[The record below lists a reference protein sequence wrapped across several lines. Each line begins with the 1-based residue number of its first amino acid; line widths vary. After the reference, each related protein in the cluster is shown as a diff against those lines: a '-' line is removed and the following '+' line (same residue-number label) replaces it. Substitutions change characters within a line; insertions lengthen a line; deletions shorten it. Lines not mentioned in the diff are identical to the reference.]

1 VAASYYAG
9 GGLAGADVSWRV
21 AASRGSFTPPNR
33 DDFTFGEWTP
43 WWDLGTDAGEPRVET
58 FAGRTD
64 PAGRHRLR
72 IDFLAVDPPRATTVT
87 AEATV
92 MDVNRQAWTA
102 TANLLVHPADLY
114 VGLKSDRLFVQRGEP
129 LRVQAIVTDLDGKAV
144 AGRPL
149 ALRAERLEWTRQEGE
164 WREEP
169 VDGQDCALRSAAEA
183 ELCRFDTKEG
193 GAYRVTATVKDDR
206 DRSNQ
211 TRLRLWVAGGTMPP
225 SREVE
230 QEKVTLI
237 PDRKEYGPG
246 DTAELLVLA
255 PFAPAEGVLSLRRS
269 GIVRTERFSMTGA
282 SHTLRVRIDEA

>member
-1 VAASYYAG
+1 M
-9 GGLAGADVSWRV
+9 
-21 AASRGSFTPPNR
+21 P
-33 DDFTFGEWTP
+33 
-43 WWDLGTDAGEPRVET
+43 GEPRVET

-149 ALRAERLEWTRQEGE
+149 ALARRAAG
-164 WREEP
+164 
-169 VDGQDCALRSAAEA
+169 VDAPGR
-183 ELCRFDTKEG
+183 R
-193 GAYRVTATVKDDR
+193 
-206 DRSNQ
+206 
-211 TRLRLWVAGGTMPP
+211 VAGGAGG
-225 SREVE
+225 RAGLRAAV
-230 QEKVTLI
+230 
-237 PDRKEYGPG
+237 GG
-246 DTAELLVLA
+246 A
-255 PFAPAEGVLSLRRS
+255 RRS
-269 GIVRTERFSMTGA
+269 SAGSTRRKAAPIA
-282 SHTLRVRIDEA
+282 SPPP